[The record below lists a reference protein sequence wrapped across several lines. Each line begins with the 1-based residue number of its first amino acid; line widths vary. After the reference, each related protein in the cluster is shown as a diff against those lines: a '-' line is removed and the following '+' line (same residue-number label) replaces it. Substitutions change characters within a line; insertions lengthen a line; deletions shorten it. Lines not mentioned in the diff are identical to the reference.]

1 MTRPLPQPERE
12 RWQPLRAGLV
22 DVFYY
27 DQEEF
32 HFRDGRLLLRGN
44 NGTGKS
50 KVLALTLPFLL
61 DGELSPH
68 RVEPDADP
76 KKRMEWNL
84 LLGGE
89 HPNAERLGYTW
100 LELGRRDADGN
111 ALFCTLGCGLK
122 AVSGRG
128 IASHW
133 FFLSDQR
140 VGEELVLVD
149 TAGIALTR
157 ERLEEALGARGAV
170 HRTAGAY
177 RRAVDEALFGLGE
190 QRYGALLDLLIKIRA
205 PQLSKRPNE
214 RALSDALTGALAP
227 LDQALIADVAEAFR
241 GLEED
246 RADLTAM
253 VDARDAADGYLDT
266 YRHYARIACRRRAA
280 LPRQAQ
286 TVFDRVS
293 RDLAEAEAAHQRAQA
308 ELQEA
313 EMTLAELQ
321 AEDERLRARER
332 ALRESPEARSAREL
346 ERAADEAR
354 QAAERSSQAQA
365 VHDRGAERLERQQR
379 RLAEAA
385 ARTTQTNEELTQVR
399 AVALEQ
405 AGVAG
410 IAGVFVERVDLPIET
425 AKMTADA
432 DSHGVEER
440 SGVVDA
446 TATEDAPEGGDSSAA
461 APDFDVEE
469 ALGQRID
476 VTGLRDRAAEIADRQ
491 ERAIDHLREL
501 HVAAADSRRALIAI
515 RERHEELASEAAAVA
530 EQREQAAE
538 LLAEAGRDLTRA
550 ARAYFETAGVLSF
563 ADAPE
568 VLAGLELWVE
578 TLDGPSPLTAAL
590 AIAGRAASAALAR
603 EESALDAQEH
613 EVRELLDELDA
624 SIERLQAGEHELP
637 PVPHTRDPSVRN
649 GRAGAPL
656 WLLVD
661 FRSDVPAERRAGI
674 EAGLEASGILDAWV
688 SPDGELLAPGT
699 QDVLL
704 APPEGEAVSGARLRD
719 VLEPAIDRDD
729 LAARAVGEE
738 AVRRVLTTVALA
750 QGEGPVWVT
759 PEGEFRNGIL
769 RGSWSKPA
777 AAFIGR
783 GARDRA
789 RRARLAELNE
799 RRQQAQRRGEELADA
814 RRGLEA
820 RRAEMEE
827 ELLRVPVEEAVRGAH
842 GALAGREAEQ
852 RRLAARIAATT
863 ARLTQGEAASARAEL
878 AVREN
883 AEELSLPQEQA
894 ELDAMRDGL
903 QALRV
908 ALAALW
914 PACAAFDRARDS
926 AFEAGREVATATR
939 ELAEHSERLQAAGRE
954 QAERKERH
962 ETLAE
967 TVGAAV
973 AELQQRL
980 ADVASALRANERG
993 RRESDVRRAQ
1003 AQRDEG
1009 IQVGRRERL
1018 AEELERATEQ
1028 RRADVERLR
1037 RFASTG
1043 LIAVALGEVE
1053 LPEGEEEWGVTAAL
1067 RLARQIEQA
1076 LADAPDDEPAWQ
1088 RAQRRATDELNTL
1101 ADALRRHGNNASA
1114 SMQEE
1119 GIAVEVVFRG
1129 RSATVP
1135 ELASALAEEVADRR
1149 RLLDEREREI
1159 LENHLVNEVASTLQE
1174 LISEAEHQVAGTN
1187 AELDGRPTS
1196 TGMRLRLRWRVLED
1210 GPQGLTQARERLL
1223 RQSADAWSEEDR
1235 TAVGAFLQAQIQE
1248 VRSRDVAGTWIEQLT
1263 EALDYRAWHR
1273 FAIERHQGGRW
1284 RTATGPASGGERVL
1298 TASVPLFAA
1307 ASSYYASAGN
1317 DHAPR
1322 LVMLDEA
1329 FAGVDDDAR
1338 AKCLGLLTAF
1348 DLDVVMTSEREWGCY
1363 REVPGLA
1370 IAQLSRV
1377 DDVAAVL
1384 VSHWEWDGATRTRV
1398 ERPVAV
1404 GAADSADPVDG
1415 PLLGV
1420 NGAGQPGDA
1429 SLLDGHVVEQANDRQ
1444 PGGEEGEWGTPS
1456 TSG

>member
-1 MTRPLPQPERE
+1 VTRPLPQPERE

-32 HFRDGRLLLRGN
+32 YFRDGRLLLRGN

-76 KKRMEWNL
+76 KKRMDWNL

-89 HPNAERLGYTW
+89 HPNPERLGYTW
-100 LELGRRDADGN
+100 LEFGRRDADGV

-122 AVSGRG
+122 AVDGRG

-133 FFLSDQR
+133 FFLTDQR
-140 VGEELVLVD
+140 VGEELTLVD
-149 TAGIALTR
+149 TANIALTR
-157 ERLEEALGARGAV
+157 ERLEEALGARGVV

-190 QRYGALLDLLIKIRA
+190 QRYGALIDLLIKIRA

-253 VDARDAADGYLDT
+253 VDARDAAGGYLDT

-293 RDLAEAEAAHQRAQA
+293 RDLADAEAAHQRARA
-308 ELQEA
+308 ELREA
-313 EMTLAELQ
+313 EVALAELQ
-321 AEDERLRARER
+321 SEDERLRARER

-346 ERAADEAR
+346 ERAAEEAR
-354 QAAERSSQAQA
+354 RAAERSVQARA
-365 VHDRGAERLERQQR
+365 VHDRGVDRLERQQR
-379 RLAEAA
+379 RLAEAG
-385 ARTTQTNEELTQVR
+385 ARKVGANEELAQAR
-399 AVALEQ
+399 AVAVEQ

-410 IAGVFVERVDLPIET
+410 IADAFVERVDRPIET
-425 AKMTADA
+425 VTIASTVDLREV
-432 DSHGVEER
+432 DDRPE
-440 SGVVDA
+440 VDA
-446 TATEDAPEGGDSSAA
+446 TETGDSSVA
-461 APDFDVEE
+461 APDLHTRE
-469 ALGQRID
+469 ASEQRTD
-476 VTGLRDRAAEIADRQ
+476 VTALRDRAGEIVERQ
-491 ERAIDHLREL
+491 ERAINHLRAL
-501 HVAAADSRRALIAI
+501 FVAATDSRRALIAV
-515 RERHEELASEAAAVA
+515 RERHEELASEAAVVA
-530 EQREQAAE
+530 EQCERAAE
-538 LLAEAGRDLTRA
+538 LLAEAGRDLIRA
-550 ARAYFETAGVLSF
+550 ARVYFEAASVLSF

-568 VLAGLELWVE
+568 VLAELELWVE
-578 TLDGPSPLTAAL
+578 TLDGPSPLAAAL
-590 AIAGRAASAALAR
+590 ATAGRAASAALAR
-603 EESALDAQEH
+603 KESALDVQER

-624 SIERLQAGEHELP
+624 SIGRLQAGEHELP
-637 PVPHTRDPSVRN
+637 PVPHTRDSSVRD

-661 FRSDVPAERRAGI
+661 FRSGVPAERRAGI

-704 APPEGEAVSGARLRD
+704 APSEGETMSGARLHD

-729 LAARAVGEE
+729 LQARAVGEE
-738 AVRRVLTTVALA
+738 AVRRVLAAVALS
-750 QGEGPVWVT
+750 QGEGTVWVT
-759 PEGEFRNGIL
+759 AEGEFRNGIL
-769 RGSWSKPA
+769 RGSWRKPA

-783 GARDRA
+783 GARDLA

-799 RRQQAQRRGEELADA
+799 RREQAQRQGEQLADA
-814 RRGLEA
+814 RRGLQA
-820 RRAEMEE
+820 RRTEMEE
-827 ELLRVPVEEAVRGAH
+827 ELRRAPVEEAVRSAH
-842 GALAGREAEQ
+842 GALAGRETEQ
-852 RRLAARIAATT
+852 ARLTGRIAAM
-863 ARLTQGEAASARAEL
+863 AVRLTQAEAASAQAEL
-878 AVREN
+878 AVRES
-883 AEELSLPQEQA
+883 AEELGLPQEKA
-894 ELDAMRDGL
+894 ELEAMREGL
-903 QALRV
+903 QSFRV

-914 PACAAFDRARDS
+914 PACIAFDQACDT
-926 AFEAGREVATATR
+926 ATEAGLDVATATR

-954 QAERKERH
+954 EAERKERH
-962 ETLAE
+962 ETLAQ

-980 ADVASALRANERG
+980 ADVADAVRANERG
-993 RRESDVRRAQ
+993 RRESDTRRAQ
-1003 AQRDEG
+1003 AQREEG
-1009 IQVGRRERL
+1009 MQIGRRGQL

-1028 RRADVERLR
+1028 RRADVDSLR

-1067 RLARQIEQA
+1067 RLARKIEQA

-1114 SMQEE
+1114 SMREE

-1129 RSATVP
+1129 RSTTVP
-1135 ELASALAEEVADRR
+1135 ELTSALAEEVAERR

-1174 LISEAEHQVAGTN
+1174 LISDAEHQVAATN
-1187 AELDGRPTS
+1187 AELAGRPTS
-1196 TGMRLRLRWRVLED
+1196 TGMQLRLRWRVLQD
-1210 GPQGLTQARERLL
+1210 GPQGLPQARERLL

-1235 TAVGAFLQAQIQE
+1235 AAVGAFLQAQIQE

-1284 RTATGPASGGERVL
+1284 RIATGPASGGERVL

-1317 DHAPR
+1317 DNAPR

-1348 DLDVVMTSEREWGCY
+1348 DLDVIMTSEREWGCY

-1398 ERPVAV
+1398 ERPIAAVAV
-1404 GAADSADPVDG
+1404 DPADG
-1415 PLLGV
+1415 PVFGL
-1420 NGAGQPGDA
+1420 NGAERSSDA
-1429 SLLDGHVVEQANDRQ
+1429 SLLDGYVVEAEEANDGRS
-1444 PGGEEGEWGTPS
+1444 PGEEG
-1456 TSG
+1456 

>member
-1 MTRPLPQPERE
+1 VIRPLPQPERE

-76 KKRMEWNL
+76 KKRMDWNL

-111 ALFCTLGCGLK
+111 TLFCTLGCGLK

-140 VGEELVLVD
+140 VGEELALVD
-149 TAGIALTR
+149 GAHIALTR
-157 ERLEEALGARGAV
+157 ERLEEALGARGVV

-190 QRYGALLDLLIKIRA
+190 QRYGALIDLLIKIRA

-293 RDLAEAEAAHQRAQA
+293 RDLADAEAAHQRAQA
-308 ELQEA
+308 ELQEVEVA
-313 EMTLAELQ
+313 LAELQ
-321 AEDERLRARER
+321 SEDERLRARER

-346 ERAADEAR
+346 ERAADDAR
-354 QAAERSSQAQA
+354 RAVERSVQAQA
-365 VHDRGAERLERQQR
+365 VHDRGVNRLEQQR
-379 RLAEAA
+379 QRLADAA
-385 ARTTQTNEELTQVR
+385 ARTARAQEELTQAR
-399 AVALEQ
+399 AMTVEQ

-410 IAGVFVERVDLPIET
+410 IADSFVERVDHPIEI
-425 AKMTADA
+425 ANMTSTTDLREAD
-432 DSHGVEER
+432 GRLE
-440 SGVVDA
+440 VVDA
-446 TATEDAPEGGDSSAA
+446 TETVGRSEATDPVMRGASEQRTDLTELRARAGEI
-461 APDFDVEE
+461 VE
-469 ALGQRID
+469 
-476 VTGLRDRAAEIADRQ
+476 RQ
-491 ERAIDHLREL
+491 ERGIDHLRAL
-501 HVAAADSRRALIAI
+501 FVAAADSRRALIAV

-550 ARAYFETAGVLSF
+550 ARVYFETASVLSF

-590 AIAGRAASAALAR
+590 ATAGRAASAALAR
-603 EESALDAQEH
+603 EESALDAEEH

-637 PVPHTRDPSVRN
+637 PVPHTRDPSVRD

-661 FRSDVPAERRAGI
+661 FRSDVPEERRAGI

-688 SPDGELLAPGT
+688 SPGGELLAPGT

-704 APPEGEAVSGARLRD
+704 TPPEGKAVSGARLHD
-719 VLEPAIDRDD
+719 VLEPAIDHDD
-729 LAARAVGEE
+729 SEAGAVGEE
-738 AVRRVLTTVALA
+738 SVRRVLAAVALA
-750 QGEGPVWVT
+750 QGDGTVWVT

-769 RGSWSKPA
+769 RGSWRKPA

-783 GARDRA
+783 GARDLA

-799 RRQQAQRRGEELADA
+799 LREQAQRQGEELADA
-814 RRGLEA
+814 RRRVEA
-820 RRAEMEE
+820 RHTEMEE

-852 RRLAARIAATT
+852 ARLAERIAATT
-863 ARLTQGEAASARAEL
+863 ARLTQAEAASAQAEL
-878 AVREN
+878 AVREG
-883 AEELSLPQEQA
+883 ADQLGLPQEEA
-894 ELDAMRDGL
+894 ELDAMREGL
-903 QALRV
+903 QAFRV
-908 ALAALW
+908 ELAALW
-914 PACAAFDRARDS
+914 PACVAFDQARDT
-926 AFEAGREVATATR
+926 ALEAGRDVASATR
-939 ELAEHSERLQAAGRE
+939 ELTEHFERLQAATRE

-962 ETLAE
+962 ETLAQ

-980 ADVASALRANERG
+980 ADVASALRVNERG
-993 RRESDVRRAQ
+993 RRESDARRAQ

-1009 IQVGRRERL
+1009 IQVGRRQRL
-1018 AEELERATEQ
+1018 AEELEQATEQ

-1053 LPEGEEEWGVTAAL
+1053 LPEGEQEWGVTAAL

-1076 LADAPDDEPAWQ
+1076 LADAPEDEPAWQ
-1088 RAQRRATDELNTL
+1088 RAQRRAADELNTL

-1114 SMQEE
+1114 SMLEE
-1119 GIAVEVVFRG
+1119 GITVEVVFRG
-1129 RSATVP
+1129 RSTTVP

-1174 LISEAEHQVAGTN
+1174 LISDAEHQVAGTN
-1187 AELDGRPTS
+1187 AELARRPTS
-1196 TGMRLRLRWRVLED
+1196 TGMQLRLRWRVLQD
-1210 GPQGLTQARERLL
+1210 GPQGLPQARERLL
-1223 RQSADAWSEEDR
+1223 RQSADAWSEDDR
-1235 TAVGAFLQAQIQE
+1235 AAVGAFLQAQIQE
-1248 VRSRDVAGTWIEQLT
+1248 VRSRDVTGTWIEQLT

-1273 FAIERHQGGRW
+1273 FEIERQQGGRW

-1398 ERPVAV
+1398 ERPVAAV
-1404 GAADSADPVDG
+1404 AADPTEGS
-1415 PLLGV
+1415 LLGV
-1420 NGAGQPGDA
+1420 DGVGQSSDG
-1429 SLLDGHVVEQANDRQ
+1429 SLLDGYAVEKANDGQ
-1444 PGGEEGEWGTPS
+1444 SPGGEGRWGTPS
-1456 TSG
+1456 ASG

>member
-1 MTRPLPQPERE
+1 VTRPLPQPERE

-32 HFRDGRLLLRGN
+32 RFRDGRLLLRGN

-76 KKRMEWNL
+76 KKRMDWNL

-89 HPNAERLGYTW
+89 HPNPERLGYTW

-111 ALFCTLGCGLK
+111 TVFCTLGCGLK

-133 FFLSDQR
+133 FFLTDQR
-140 VGEELVLVD
+140 VGEELALVD
-149 TAGIALTR
+149 GAHIALTR
-157 ERLEEALGARGAV
+157 ERLEEALGAHGVV

-190 QRYGALLDLLIKIRA
+190 QRYGALIDLLIKIRA

-214 RALSDALTGALAP
+214 RALSEALTGALAP

-246 RADLTAM
+246 RADLAAM
-253 VDARDAADGYLDT
+253 VDARDAAGGYLDT
-266 YRHYARIACRRRAA
+266 YRDYARIACRRRAA
-280 LPRQAQ
+280 PPRQAQ
-286 TVFDRVS
+286 TAFDRVS
-293 RDLAEAEAAHQRAQA
+293 RDLADAEAAHQRAQA
-308 ELQEA
+308 ELQEVA
-313 EMTLAELQ
+313 AALAELRS
-321 AEDERLRARER
+321 EDERLRARER

-346 ERAADEAR
+346 ERAAEEAR
-354 QAAERSSQAQA
+354 RAAEYSNQAQA
-365 VHDRGAERLERQQR
+365 VHDRGMERLEQQR
-379 RLAEAA
+379 QRVADAA
-385 ARTTQTNEELTQVR
+385 GRAQRANEELTEAR
-399 AVALEQ
+399 AVAIEQ

-410 IAGVFVERVDLPIET
+410 IVDVFAELVDRAIET
-425 AKMTADA
+425 APQTSTTDLPEADGQ
-432 DSHGVEER
+432 SE
-440 SGVVDA
+440 VVDA
-446 TATEDAPEGGDSSAA
+446 TATGGSSEAA
-461 APDFDVEE
+461 DDRETKGGSE
-469 ALGQRID
+469 QRAD
-476 VTGLRDRAAEIADRQ
+476 VTELRDRAGQMVDRQ

-501 HVAAADSRRALIAI
+501 LVAVAERRRALIVV
-515 RERHEELASEAAAVA
+515 RERHEELASEAATLA

-538 LLAEAGRDLTRA
+538 LLAEAGRDLMRA
-550 ARAYFETAGVLSF
+550 AHVYLEATVSLSF

-578 TLDGPSPLTAAL
+578 SLDGPSPLTAAL
-590 AIAGRAASAALAR
+590 ATAGRAASAVLAR
-603 EESALDAQEH
+603 EESALDAQER

-637 PVPHTRDPSVRN
+637 PVPHTRDPAVRVQ
-649 GRAGAPL
+649 RAGAPL

-661 FRSDVPAERRAGI
+661 FRSGVPEELRAGI

-704 APPEGEAVSGARLRD
+704 TSPEGEAVSGARLHD
-719 VLEPAIDRDD
+719 VLEPAIDHDD
-729 LAARAVGEE
+729 SEAGAVGDE
-738 AVRRVLTTVALA
+738 AVRRVLAAVALA
-750 QGEGPVWVT
+750 QDEGTVWVT

-769 RGSWSKPA
+769 RGSWRKPA

-783 GARDRA
+783 GARDLA
-789 RRARLAELNE
+789 RRARLVELNE
-799 RRQQAQRRGEELADA
+799 RREQGQRRGEELAGA
-814 RRGLEA
+814 RRRL
-820 RRAEMEE
+820 AERHAKMEE
-827 ELLRVPVEEAVRGAH
+827 ELQRVPVDESVRRAH

-852 RRLAARIAATT
+852 ARLAERIAATT
-863 ARLTQGEAASARAEL
+863 ARLTQVEAANVQAEL
-878 AVREN
+878 AVRES
-883 AEELSLPQEQA
+883 AEELSLPHEEA
-894 ELDAMRDGL
+894 ELNAMRAGL
-903 QALRV
+903 QAFRV

-914 PACAAFDRARDS
+914 PAWVAFDQARDT
-926 AFEAGREVATATR
+926 AAEAGLDVATATR

-954 QAERKERH
+954 EIERKERH
-962 ETLAE
+962 QTLAQ

-980 ADVASALRANERG
+980 ADVASALRVNERG
-993 RRESDVRRAQ
+993 RRESEARRAQ

-1009 IQVGRRERL
+1009 KEDGRRQQL
-1018 AEELERATEQ
+1018 AEQLERATEQ

-1043 LIAVALGEVE
+1043 LITVALGEVE
-1053 LPEGEEEWGVTAAL
+1053 LPEGEQEWGVTAAL

-1076 LADAPDDEPAWQ
+1076 LADAPEDEPAWQ

-1114 SMQEE
+1114 SMLEE
-1119 GIAVEVVFRG
+1119 GITVEVVFRG
-1129 RSATVP
+1129 RSTTVP

-1174 LISEAEHQVAGTN
+1174 LISDAEHQVAGTN
-1187 AELDGRPTS
+1187 AELAGRPTS
-1196 TGMRLRLRWRVLED
+1196 TGMQLRLRWRVLQD
-1210 GPQGLTQARERLL
+1210 GPQGLPQARERLL
-1223 RQSADAWSEEDR
+1223 RQSADAWSEDDR
-1235 TAVGAFLQAQIQE
+1235 AAVGAFLQAQIQE

-1263 EALDYRAWHR
+1263 EALDYRSWHR
-1273 FAIERHQGGRW
+1273 FEIERQQGGHW
-1284 RTATGPASGGERVL
+1284 RSANGPASGGERVL

-1398 ERPVAV
+1398 ERPVA
-1404 GAADSADPVDG
+1404 ADPADG
-1415 PLLGV
+1415 SLLGV
-1420 NGAGQPGDA
+1420 NGVGQSSDA
-1429 SLLDGHVVEQANDRQ
+1429 SLLDGYVAEKADDGQS
-1444 PGGEEGEWGTPS
+1444 PGGEGRWGTPS

>member
-32 HFRDGRLLLRGN
+32 RFRDGRLLLRGN

-76 KKRMEWNL
+76 KKRMDWNL

-89 HPNAERLGYTW
+89 HPNPERLGYTW
-100 LELGRRDADGN
+100 LELGRRDADGV

-133 FFLSDQR
+133 FFLTDQR
-140 VGEELVLVD
+140 VGEELALVD
-149 TAGIALTR
+149 GARIALTR
-157 ERLEEALGARGAV
+157 ERLEEALGARGVV

-190 QRYGALLDLLIKIRA
+190 QRYGALIDLLIKIRA

-214 RALSDALTGALAP
+214 RALSDALTGALQP

-246 RADLTAM
+246 RTDLTAM
-253 VDARDAADGYLDT
+253 VDAHDAADGYLET

-293 RDLAEAEAAHQRAQA
+293 RDLADAEAAHQRAQA

-313 EMTLAELQ
+313 EAALAELQ
-321 AEDERLRARER
+321 SEDERLRARER

-354 QAAERSSQAQA
+354 RAAERSNQAQA
-365 VHDRGAERLERQQR
+365 VHDRGVDRLEQQR
-379 RLAEAA
+379 QRLADAA
-385 ARTTQTNEELTQVR
+385 ARTARVQEELTQAR
-399 AVALEQ
+399 AVAVEQ

-410 IAGVFVERVDLPIET
+410 IADIFVERVDRPIEI
-425 AKMTADA
+425 ANMTSTVDLREAD
-432 DSHGVEER
+432 DRLE
-440 SGVVDA
+440 VVDA
-446 TATEDAPEGGDSSAA
+446 TESGDSSEA
-461 APDFDVEE
+461 APDLETRGASE
-469 ALGQRID
+469 QRTD
-476 VTGLRDRAAEIADRQ
+476 VTELRDRAGEIVERQ
-491 ERAIDHLREL
+491 ERGIDHLRAL
-501 HVAAADSRRALIAI
+501 FVAVADSRRALIAI

-538 LLAEAGRDLTRA
+538 LLAEAGRDHTRA
-550 ARAYFETAGVLSF
+550 TRVYFEAASVLSF
-563 ADAPE
+563 ADAPD

-590 AIAGRAASAALAR
+590 ATAGRAASAALAR
-603 EESALDAQEH
+603 KESALDAEEH

-624 SIERLQAGEHELP
+624 SIKRLQAGEHELP
-637 PVPHTRDPSVRN
+637 PVPHTRDPSVRD

-704 APPEGEAVSGARLRD
+704 APAEGEAVSGARLHD

-729 LAARAVGEE
+729 LEARAVGEE
-738 AVRRVLTTVALA
+738 AVRRVLTTVALT

-769 RGSWSKPA
+769 RGFWRKPA

-789 RRARLAELNE
+789 RRARLAELNQ
-799 RRQQAQRRGEELADA
+799 RREQAQRQGEELADA
-814 RRGLEA
+814 RRGLQA
-820 RRAEMEE
+820 RRTEMEE
-827 ELLRVPVEEAVRGAH
+827 ELRLAPVEEAVRSAH

-852 RRLAARIAATT
+852 GRLAERIAVTT
-863 ARLTQGEAASARAEL
+863 ARLAQAEAASAQAEL
-878 AVREN
+878 AIRES
-883 AEELSLPQEQA
+883 ADELSLPHEEA
-894 ELDAMRDGL
+894 ELDAMREGL
-903 QALRV
+903 QAFRV
-908 ALAALW
+908 ALAVLW
-914 PACAAFDRARDS
+914 PACVAFDQARDT
-926 AFEAGREVATATR
+926 AFEAGRDVATATR
-939 ELAEHSERLQAAGRE
+939 ELAEHSEQLQAATRDE
-954 QAERKERH
+954 AERKERH
-962 ETLAE
+962 ETLAQ

-980 ADVASALRANERG
+980 ADVAGVLRVNDRA
-993 RRESDVRRAQ
+993 RRESDARRAQ

-1009 IQVGRRERL
+1009 IQVGRRQRL

-1053 LPEGEEEWGVTAAL
+1053 LPEGEEWGVTAAL

-1076 LADAPDDEPAWQ
+1076 LGDAPEDEPAWQ

-1119 GIAVEVVFRG
+1119 GITVEVVFRG
-1129 RSATVP
+1129 RSTTVP
-1135 ELASALAEEVADRR
+1135 ELASALAQEVADRR

-1174 LISEAEHQVAGTN
+1174 LISDAEHQVAGTN
-1187 AELDGRPTS
+1187 AELAGRPTS
-1196 TGMRLRLRWRVLED
+1196 TGMQLRLRWRVLED
-1210 GPQGLTQARERLL
+1210 GPQGLPQARERLL

-1235 TAVGAFLQAQIQE
+1235 AAVGAFLQAQIQE

-1273 FAIERHQGGRW
+1273 FAIERQQGGRW

-1384 VSHWEWDGATRTRV
+1384 VSHWEWDGSTRTRV
-1398 ERPVAV
+1398 ERPVSAV
-1404 GAADSADPVDG
+1404 AADPTDDG
-1415 PLLGV
+1415 SLLAV
-1420 NGAGQPGDA
+1420 NGVEQSSDA
-1429 SLLDGHVVEQANDRQ
+1429 SLLDGYVVEEEANDGR
-1444 PGGEEGEWGTPS
+1444 PPGEEGRWGTPS